1 MMATSYSAFLFLQ
14 DRCEP
19 CVRTKQALRDAF
31 DQSEH
36 IKLIPFKDEEGLK
49 TAIARDYGI
58 EVTPTLIIV
67 RPDGSEINRFKGS
80 KNLPAVFLS
89 KVARFLNGANAK

>member
-1 MMATSYSAFLFLQ
+1 MATSFKALLFVQ
-14 DRCEP
+14 DRCDP
-19 CVRTKQALRDAF
+19 CTRTKQALRDAF

-36 IKLIPFKDEEGLK
+36 IEVIPFKDDEGLK
-49 TAIARDYGI
+49 TDTAKDYSI
-58 EVTPTLIIV
+58 EVTPTLILV

-89 KVARFLNGANAK
+89 KVARFLNGANKL

>member
-1 MMATSYSAFLFLQ
+1 MATSFKALLFVQ

-19 CVRTKQALRDAF
+19 CVRAKQALRDAF

-36 IKLIPFKDEEGLK
+36 IEVVPFKDDDGLK
-49 TAIARDYGI
+49 TETAKDYGI
-58 EVTPTLIIV
+58 EVTPTLVII

-80 KNLPAVFLS
+80 KSLPAVFLS
-89 KVARFLNGANAK
+89 HVARYLNGANAT